1 MLPELRP
8 EAVDLISRV
17 KDFIEKECVPV
28 EHTFHE
34 QIQDGDERRSFAK
47 AHNLPFVEIPAKI
60 PSMEYFLIWH
70 KSDEGDGGHIWM
82 KELIISAFVDAKK

>member
-28 EHTFHE
+28 EQLFMNKFKMVT
-34 QIQDGDERRSFAK
+34 IDGNPTRQ
-47 AHNLPFVEIPAKI
+47 
-60 PSMEYFLIWH
+60 
-70 KSDEGDGGHIWM
+70 
-82 KELIISAFVDAKK
+82 

>member
-28 EHTFHE
+28 EHTFH
-34 QIQDGDERRSFAK
+34 
-47 AHNLPFVEIPAKI
+47 
-60 PSMEYFLIWH
+60 
-70 KSDEGDGGHIWM
+70 
-82 KELIISAFVDAKK
+82 